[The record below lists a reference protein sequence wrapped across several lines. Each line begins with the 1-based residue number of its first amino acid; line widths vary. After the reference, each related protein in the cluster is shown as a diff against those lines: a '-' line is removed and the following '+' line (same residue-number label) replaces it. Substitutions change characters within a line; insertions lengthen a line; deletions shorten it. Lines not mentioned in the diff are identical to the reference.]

1 MLPAAP
7 QNCTWQSYRLPTIVL
22 PDAYRLTLQ
31 TVLEDQSTVTGR
43 VEINL
48 HSEEPTRCIVMHA
61 VAMSIDSIMI
71 ISSEG
76 SAQQGAPIDAISQQI
91 TLLRRLPNPCHG
103 GIAGAVSTAAD
114 CSASTRPQRS
124 LRCIPVLWTA

>member
-1 MLPAAP
+1 MTASRLLPAAP

-22 PDAYRLTLQ
+22 PDAYRLTIQ

-48 HSEEPTRCIVMHA
+48 HAEEPIHCIVMHA
-61 VAMSIDSIMI
+61 VAMSIDSISI

-76 SAQQGAPIDAISQQI
+76 SAQQGTPFTAPWHQI
-91 TLLRRLPNPCHG
+91 TALHRLLNDSHG
-103 GIAGAVSTAAD
+103 AH
-114 CSASTRPQRS
+114 CRS
-124 LRCIPVLWTA
+124 CL